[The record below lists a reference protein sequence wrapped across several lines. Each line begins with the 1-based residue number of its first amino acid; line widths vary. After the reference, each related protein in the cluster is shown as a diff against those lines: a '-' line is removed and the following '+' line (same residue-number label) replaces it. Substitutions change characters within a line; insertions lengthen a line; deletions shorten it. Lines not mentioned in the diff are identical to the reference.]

1 MEKGSI
7 TCVMCTPHGLQPLPL
22 HHPKVQ
28 QVINS
33 LSSDILAKL

>member
-7 TCVMCTPHGLQPLPL
+7 TCVMCTPYDLQPLPL
-22 HHPKVQ
+22 HHPNVQ
-28 QVINS
+28 QVINH